1 MKIKLYWL
9 FISCDQKSLRN
20 GNKNKKCVQGNKF
33 KLRCHR
39 VRKRQITIW
48 AKIIAYPKIFL
59 QNI

>member
-1 MKIKLYWL
+1 MKINYIG
-9 FISCDQKSLRN
+9 FSFHVIKSPRN
-20 GNKNKKCVQGNKF
+20 GYKNKKCIQGNKF